1 MNRVQRN
8 IHATIRRSRAAR
20 QEAGMALSQAG
31 FRKQYAVSLGRFFG
45 RRSKRE
51 GGLRSRLR
59 RRRQVAAQKN
69 PAAGSGNHLA
79 VATDDLAAIEGAA
92 L

>member
-1 MNRVQRN
+1 VPRY
-8 IHATIRRSRAAR
+8 AGRAPRGKKPAWR
-20 QEAGMALSQAG
+20 
-31 FRKQYAVSLGRFFG
+31 FCKQYAVSLGRFFG
-45 RRSKRE
+45 RILKRE

-79 VATDDLAAIEGAA
+79 VAADDLAAIEGAA